1 VPALA
6 VTCVSVCATNVTNDS
21 PRACENAD
29 EGAVV
34 WLGGWR
40 GGAQQGGY
48 TQGVVAAYRNRNQD
62 RNRKTRGK
70 TRGKDQGKEV
80 KMPIGLY
87 KGKVALKEA
96 EEGQKTRDI
105 GVGEDIKRSKSYRSR
120 DLKKKKNLR

>member
-1 VPALA
+1 MRERGRGSGGLVGGLERGCTTGRLYTGRSSSLLA
-6 VTCVSVCATNVTNDS
+6 
-21 PRACENAD
+21 R
-29 EGAVV
+29 
-34 WLGGWR
+34 R
-40 GGAQQGGY
+40 
-48 TQGVVAAYRNRNQD
+48 
-62 RNRKTRGK
+62 K

-87 KGKVALKEA
+87 KGKVAPKEA